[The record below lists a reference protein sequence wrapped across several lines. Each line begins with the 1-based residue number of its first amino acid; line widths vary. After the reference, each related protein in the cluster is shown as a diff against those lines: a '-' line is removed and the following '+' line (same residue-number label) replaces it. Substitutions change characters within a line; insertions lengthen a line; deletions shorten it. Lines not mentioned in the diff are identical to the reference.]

1 MSISNRYDVI
11 VVGAG
16 HAGCEAALAAARMGC
31 SVLLLTLNLDA
42 VALMPC
48 NPAIGG
54 PAKAHLVREI
64 DALGGEMGRNINA
77 TLIQIRM
84 LNTNKG
90 AAVHS
95 LRAQADKAAYQRRM
109 KYVLEQQ
116 ENLHV
121 RQAIVEKIET
131 DDHGV
136 TGITSHL
143 GTRFSASA
151 VVITTGTYMA
161 SRIIVGDK
169 TWAGGPNAQAGPS
182 GLSKSLR
189 DLNLDLTR
197 FKTGT
202 PPRVNGRSLDF
213 SKMEAQ
219 PGDKAEL
226 SFSFWSKPRL
236 IKDIQCWLTY
246 TTHETHQVIQ
256 NNLHRAPLFSG
267 IIEGVGPRYCPSIED
282 KVVRFADKDRHQL
295 FLEPEG
301 TETNEYYVQ
310 GMSTSLPEDVQ
321 EDFLHTIP
329 GLAKAEIIRPG
340 YAIEYDVVVPTQL
353 KLTLE
358 TKKIPGLFCA
368 GQINGTS
375 GYEEAAAQGIMAG
388 INAALKVQGRPDLIL
403 QRSQAYIG
411 VLIDDLTVK
420 GTNEPYRMLTSR
432 AEFRLLLRQDNA
444 DRRLTPLGR
453 KLGLISSEQF
463 QSFSERLALAEEVVH
478 DLNNI
483 RVGPDSEINK
493 LLIEKVNQPLTR
505 VISLAELIK
514 RPELSLADLA
524 EWVPKV
530 RDIDPELLFQIETE
544 VKYRGYVDRQL
555 LQVEKMQR
563 LETSAIP
570 EKLQYSQVKGL
581 STEAREKLQLYQPQ
595 TLGQASRISGV
606 SPADLALLSIYL
618 RHKEGRRDAH

>member
-109 KYVLEQQ
+109 KYVMEQQ